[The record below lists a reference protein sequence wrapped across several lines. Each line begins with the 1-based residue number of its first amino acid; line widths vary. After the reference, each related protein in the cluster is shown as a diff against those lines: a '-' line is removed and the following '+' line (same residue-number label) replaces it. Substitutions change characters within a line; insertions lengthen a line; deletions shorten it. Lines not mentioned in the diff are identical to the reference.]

1 MEKSTAAFIEGLK
14 IAEEEAMAR
23 AAKGDATLEEV
34 HAVLE
39 EIRGFRKELED
50 GSQE

>member
-14 IAEEEAMAR
+14 IAEEAMAR
-23 AAKGDATLEEV
+23 ASKGDATLEEV

-50 GSQE
+50 DRE

>member
-23 AAKGDATLEEV
+23 AATGDATLEEV

-50 GSQE
+50 DRE

>member
-39 EIRGFRKELED
+39 EIRGFRRELED
-50 GSQE
+50 DRE

>member
-1 MEKSTAAFIEGLK
+1 MEKSTAAFIEGRK

-50 GSQE
+50 DRE

>member
-23 AAKGDATLEEV
+23 ASKGDATLEEV

-50 GSQE
+50 DRE